1 MAGTGESKQ
10 DGLGLSGTN
19 PKVGQF
25 SSFPAS
31 AESLRCSDETRDIDS
46 VKNRGVLSH
55 LSVEHHRT
63 GRFTTHNHAPGIF
76 PETLIVALLKTPA
89 FP

>member
-55 LSVEHHRT
+55 YPLN
-63 GRFTTHNHAPGIF
+63 TTELVGSQLTIMR
-76 PETLIVALLKTPA
+76 PESFQKR
-89 FP
+89 

>member
-31 AESLRCSDETRDIDS
+31 AESLRCSDETRVCKEPWCTVSFI
-46 VKNRGVLSH
+46 R
-55 LSVEHHRT
+55 
-63 GRFTTHNHAPGIF
+63 
-76 PETLIVALLKTPA
+76 
-89 FP
+89 